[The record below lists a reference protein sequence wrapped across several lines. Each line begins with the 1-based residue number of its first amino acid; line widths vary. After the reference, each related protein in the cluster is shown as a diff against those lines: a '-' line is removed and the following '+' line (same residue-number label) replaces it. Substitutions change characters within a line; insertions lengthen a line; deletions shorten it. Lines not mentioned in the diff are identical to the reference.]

1 MKLSILSQISG
12 IPRHTLTARIN
23 SKFSKEEVGRDN
35 SNHITLT
42 PEQCRECL
50 SSDLIN
56 PKGKIIRVGNLK
68 GGVGKT
74 SISYLMSDA
83 LSSLGLKVCMVDFD
97 IQMNL
102 TSLFLPK
109 EKNRLVFLDAVIGTE
124 HKKDISEIII
134 KINEHLSII
143 PSSLRNSLIEKELI
157 SQSSQHQLHW
167 LNDICF
173 SYLRENFDVII
184 LDTPP
189 DLSTLNSVTGLC
201 LTSNDNFIFPV
212 DPDVFAFDGVDLVL
226 NDVKKIR
233 KSYRVKASEN
243 PEMSIVMNRFDQT
256 VKEDLRALMEAH
268 NRFDNGLSETII
280 RKMAKFKEY
289 VKNKIPID
297 ELSRSKE
304 LFKIMNGL
312 LVQTGLLK
320 QWGKTNEAE

>member
-1 MKLSILSQISG
+1 MKLSHLSQISG

-23 SKFSKEEVGRDN
+23 SKFNRNEIQRDK
-35 SNHITLT
+35 SNHITLS
-42 PEQCRECL
+42 PDQCKL
-50 SSDLIN
+50 IMSSDIIN
-56 PKGKIIRVGNLK
+56 PNGKIIRVGNLK

-74 SISYLMSDA
+74 SISYMLSDV
-83 LSSLGLKVCMVDFD
+83 LSSIGLKVCIVDFD

-109 EKNRLVFLDAVIGTE
+109 EKNRPVFLDAVISTE
-124 HKKDISEIII
+124 HKKDISEIIVN
-134 KINEHLSII
+134 INEFLSII

-201 LTSNDNFIFPV
+201 LNSNDNFIFPV

-226 NDVKKIR
+226 NDIRKIR
-233 KSYRVKASEN
+233 KSYRVKESEN
-243 PEMSIVMNRFDQT
+243 PEMSIVINRFDQT
-256 VKEDLRALMEAH
+256 VKEDLKALVEAH
-268 NRFDNGLSETII
+268 DRFEEGLSEIII
-280 RKMAKFKEY
+280 RKMAKLKEY
-289 VKNKIPID
+289 VKNQIPLD
-297 ELSRSKE
+297 ELPRPKE

-312 LVQTGLLK
+312 LIEVGVLK
-320 QWGKTNEAE
+320 KWGKSNETE